1 MCGISHAGVVLDA
14 VRPTNPAALGAAADV
29 TPRPGRVALLV
40 LVAATACRGPE
51 TVSPPTPP
59 PTPES
64 EKAYDQEKTYD
75 HIKAVGDISDLDN
88 DGLVANKDN
97 CPDVA
102 NPDQLDTDKD
112 GYGDP
117 CDPGD
122 DAILPIVTIV
132 EPKAGATFPADSD
145 IALAATAH
153 DPDGRI
159 LNVRYFANDL
169 SIESANDAPYEVTWA
184 EDPPGRYTLVAV
196 ATDNHGAK
204 GRSRPVVITVRRPR

>member
-1 MCGISHAGVVLDA
+1 MPVWYSMPFDRRTRRPSVQRLMRRRGRA
-14 VRPTNPAALGAAADV
+14 VSL
-29 TPRPGRVALLV
+29 LLV

-64 EKAYDQEKTYD
+64 EKTYD
-75 HIKAVGDISDLDN
+75 HIKAIGDTLDLDN

-97 CPDVA
+97 CPYVA

-122 DAILPIVTIV
+122 DTIRPIVTIV
-132 EPKAGATFPADSD
+132 KPQTGATFA
-145 IALAATAH
+145 ALPRTTTTPTEH
-153 DPDGRI
+153 R
-159 LNVRYFANDL
+159 RL
-169 SIESANDAPYEVTWA
+169 SW
-184 EDPPGRYTLVAV
+184 
-196 ATDNHGAK
+196 
-204 GRSRPVVITVRRPR
+204 

>member
-1 MCGISHAGVVLDA
+1 MPFDRRTRRPSVRRLIRARGRAVL
-14 VRPTNPAALGAAADV
+14 L
-29 TPRPGRVALLV
+29 LLV

-75 HIKAVGDISDLDN
+75 HIKAVGDILDLDN

-132 EPKAGATFPADSD
+132 EPKGGATFTADSD

-169 SIESANDAPYEVTWA
+169 SIGSANRPPYELIWPSVPAGTY
-184 EDPPGRYTLVAV
+184 PLVAV
-196 ATDNHGAK
+196 ATDDNSADGTSPAVVVTVK
-204 GRSRPVVITVRRPR
+204 RSR